1 MKWNW
6 AARLPLSQN
15 AWSHK
20 AVFQIQLK
28 IDSNCF
34 GLFFNS
40 KNQFSS
46 CFSFCFKTKTWFRFV
61 FHFGIQRIISWFFY
75 QFENGETCLWAT
87 FQLQKISNTCFL
99 GFGYWK
105 VVWELLSIFQTIKN
119 TFLSCYSQEKWKTNQ
134 NHIFNFS
141 KWR

>member
-15 AWSHK
+15 TWSHK
-20 AVFQIQLK
+20 AAFQIQLK

-40 KNQFSS
+40 KKQFSS

-105 VVWELLSIFQTIKN
+105 VVWEL
-119 TFLSCYSQEKWKTNQ
+119 
-134 NHIFNFS
+134 IFNFS
-141 KWR
+141 NDKNHVSELLFSIKMKNKPKSHF